1 MKTSIFLD
9 RFHTIKLC
17 EKGIVAVIKPNL
29 ERADPPLSR
38 QSRILYP
45 TRHCLLDRSSL
56 AFFTLELPFSVTHCW
71 NKSSRFWFC
80 THNKFIIPL
89 VRRWPSA
96 VFRSRDFWSLK
107 WYQIAQAFKLIV
119 VLFLFKQI
127 QTSYSSLSKL

>member
-9 RFHTIKLC
+9 RFHTIKLR
-17 EKGIVAVIKPNL
+17 EI
-29 ERADPPLSR
+29 
-38 QSRILYP
+38 
-45 TRHCLLDRSSL
+45 RHCCCNKAQSGEGWPSL
-56 AFFTLELPFSVTHCW
+56 ISTVQNSLPNKAFFTLELPFSVTHCW